1 MEMLDELLDAGDV
14 LLAAV
19 NYSSNCLGTIND
31 VKTITERVKS
41 KGGLVYIDAVQY
53 VPHGITD
60 FQDLGCNFLVCSPY
74 KFFGPHQGVLWGRH
88 ELLLELEAYKVRP
101 AEDFPPV
108 KFETGTLS
116 HENIAGTLGAVE
128 YFEWLSET
136 VDPPSKKTKS
146 RRQRILSAMKAIQ
159 LYEQQLCKK
168 LISGLQSLPGVKI
181 RGITDP
187 SAMDR
192 RVPTVSFSVEGRHPD
207 QLAKALGDKNIFVWS
222 GHNYALEAVRVMGLL
237 EKGVLVRV
245 GPVHYNTEEE
255 IEKFLEEL
263 EQIL

>member
-1 MEMLDELLDAGDV
+1 MLDELLDPGDV

-60 FQDLGCNFLVCSPY
+60 VQDLGCDFLVCSPY

-88 ELLLELEAYKVRP
+88 ELLMELEAYKVRP
-101 AEDFPPV
+101 ASDLPPG

-116 HENIAGTLGAVE
+116 HESIAGTLGAVE
-128 YFEWLSET
+128 YLEWLSET

-146 RRQRILSAMKAIQ
+146 RRQRILSAMNAIQ